1 MAHQLYGTMETK
13 QGKTGKKLYF
23 LRKDI
28 EASDVEKN
36 ILTQIPINSTVKDWD
51 DILSK
56 TDDIVLAFSW
66 RMNKI
71 ANKFKVT
78 KKGTQNWYVDNDGK
92 LKELP

>member
-1 MAHQLYGTMETK
+1 MAQWTLSKEK
-13 QGKTGKKLYF
+13 QEKKLYF

-71 ANKFKVT
+71 ANKF
-78 KKGTQNWYVDNDGK
+78 
-92 LKELP
+92 